1 MLHWTTLRFCCIQGL
16 VLHLHRTP
24 DHRHTIS
31 SLSRIMYTLL
41 HYCRPLHIMPIVA
54 IGVLVQHD
62 DILLHR
68 VSISLLHLLHSSH
81 FLVALVRCSF
91 SRRNS
96 PYTCCTRINPILHYW
111 SCVAFHQTCCA
122 SFKSLHCHD
131 FPVLH

>member
-68 VSISLLHLLHSSH
+68 VSIIVLSGDPFPSGIGRKETARRLGNPSSCTPLGIPVPVCSLELSA
-81 FLVALVRCSF
+81 V
-91 SRRNS
+91 
-96 PYTCCTRINPILHYW
+96 IL
-111 SCVAFHQTCCA
+111 SNIGNR
-122 SFKSLHCHD
+122 S
-131 FPVLH
+131 